1 MFYRRTLT
9 GSKTFCRLTCLNAIT
24 FVLPCFFTLI
34 RTICPKILVKTL
46 TKNEKNSL
54 PVDLRRLKTS
64 LPKLPIGNWGG
75 GGGGG
80 GGWGRSILAFIQL

>member
-1 MFYRRTLT
+1 MFLYSYTD
-9 GSKTFCRLTCLNAIT
+9 
-24 FVLPCFFTLI
+24 
-34 RTICPKILVKTL
+34 ICPKILVKTL

-54 PVDLRRLKTS
+54 PVDLRLLKTS

-80 GGWGRSILAFIQL
+80 GGGWGRSILAFIQL

>member
-1 MFYRRTLT
+1 MFLYSYTDNLSENF
-9 GSKTFCRLTCLNAIT
+9 G
-24 FVLPCFFTLI
+24 
-34 RTICPKILVKTL
+34 KTL

-54 PVDLRRLKTS
+54 PVYVRRLKTS

-80 GGWGRSILAFIQL
+80 EVNFSLNYPEFFEKPRVQ

>member
-9 GSKTFCRLTCLNAIT
+9 GSKTFCRLTCLDAIT

-54 PVDLRRLKTS
+54 SVDLRRLKTS
-64 LPKLPIGNWGG
+64 LPKLPIGNWGAG

-80 GGWGRSILAFIQL
+80 GMGRSILAFIQL

>member
-9 GSKTFCRLTCLNAIT
+9 GSKTFCRLTCLDAIT

-54 PVDLRRLKTS
+54 SVDLRRLKTS
-64 LPKLPIGNWGG
+64 LPKLPIGNWGA

-80 GGWGRSILAFIQL
+80 GGWGGQF